1 MIDIFFYRLPFPTE
15 ENAAIAS
22 AKVAIGFAKVAI
34 GSAKVAIGSAKV
46 AIGSAKAHT
55 HKNTPKGRLI
65 KNDRV

>member
-34 GSAKVAIGSAKV
+34 GSAKVAIGSAK
-46 AIGSAKAHT
+46 AHT